1 MFATLIA
8 WAIGSEQMSVAKA
21 LAIAMASGGAAL
33 TVYFGTL
40 GSAGDDAVA
49 EGGDPAAARAAA
61 SAARESAEQVSLGN
75 AVLLAQCICG
85 GCMWVLQKRV
95 LKEVRSPLLVTAVSY
110 LVAAALTTLVTLM
123 AYGPWDPRLYVSSA
137 IGWAAILYAA
147 LFATVVTYWA
157 MGWANQH
164 ASPSTVTVSLALQ
177 PLLTAVFIAL
187 GGGAALAGEQVVSCA
202 LILAGLFLKVVD
214 SEKERGKER
223 PSKMPSAAT
232 NLRGVP

>member
-1 MFATLIA
+1 
-8 WAIGSEQMSVAKA
+8 
-21 LAIAMASGGAAL
+21 
-33 TVYFGTL
+33 
-40 GSAGDDAVA
+40 
-49 EGGDPAAARAAA
+49 
-61 SAARESAEQVSLGN
+61 
-75 AVLLAQCICG
+75 
-85 GCMWVLQKRV
+85 
-95 LKEVRSPLLVTAVSY
+95 
-110 LVAAALTTLVTLM
+110 M

-177 PLLTAVFIAL
+177 PLLTAVFTAL

-202 LILAGLFLKVVD
+202 LILAGLLLKVVD